1 MMISGKFRSQPIFW
15 KKELQILHWNLCK
28 GYRRSRLYI
37 RAYRKYNCKTAISA
51 FGSNKSERAYAS
63 DGTFEMLPQYECN
76 DMNECAFEKLKTE
89 EEDCIVPEVRWCS
102 RRKWFDNCGRKQFI
116 DVAEGKL
123 SLDEFMAQLSDKE
136 LLHLLADSQIQ
147 VLQIHSD

>member
-1 MMISGKFRSQPIFW
+1 MVPTSL
-15 KKELQILHWNLCK
+15 KERML
-28 GYRRSRLYI
+28 
-37 RAYRKYNCKTAISA
+37 
-51 FGSNKSERAYAS
+51 S

-116 DVAEGKL
+116 DVAE
-123 SLDEFMAQLSDKE
+123 
-136 LLHLLADSQIQ
+136 
-147 VLQIHSD
+147 